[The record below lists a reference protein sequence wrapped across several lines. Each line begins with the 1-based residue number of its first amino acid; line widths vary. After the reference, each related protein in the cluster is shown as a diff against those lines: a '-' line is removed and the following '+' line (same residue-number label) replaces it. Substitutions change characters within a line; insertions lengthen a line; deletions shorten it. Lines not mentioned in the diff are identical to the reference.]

1 MIKNIDTLESMLFD
15 CQCALFIID
24 ITDPES
30 LDQIEKL
37 FEEIKFSDFSHL
49 KKILVENKIDAKR
62 EISEENIKNFID
74 NNNIEKNFR
83 ISVKNGQ
90 GIEELANQVKEYLNY
105 LEKDIPNNFCSQIID
120 ENDIDTR
127 KKGFKTSLNIIFI
140 GNSMVGKTSLF
151 LRLDRNF
158 FKESFISTIGIEKI
172 SKSFKYK
179 DDLYKVNLIDTA
191 GQDRYRTLPRR
202 YYKNT
207 DGVFLLFDLSNKDSF
222 NDISIWITELKDNY
236 DNTQNKDKGPVVY
249 LLGNKLDSDRR
260 VITKEEAEDK
270 ANFYGIKY
278 FEISCKLNMN
288 IPEIYSR
295 MIIDCIEN
303 LKTNSEQLSFS
314 TKIKKK
320 KVNKSNDLCC
330 N

>member
-24 ITDPES
+24 ISDPES
-30 LDQIEKL
+30 LHQIEKL
-37 FEEIKFSDFSHL
+37 FEGIKFSDFSHL
-49 KKILVENKIDAKR
+49 KKIFVENKIDAKR

-90 GIEELANQVKEYLNY
+90 GIEELANQMKEYLNY

-120 ENDIDTR
+120 ENNNEIR
-127 KKGFKTSLNIIFI
+127 KKVFKGSLNITFI

-151 LRLDRNF
+151 LRLNQNF
-158 FKESFISTIGIEKI
+158 FKESFMSTIGIEKI

-191 GQDRYRTLPRR
+191 GQDRYRTLPKR

-207 DGVFLLFDLSNKDSF
+207 DGVFLLFDLNNKESF
-222 NDISIWITELKDNY
+222 NDISIWMTELKDNY
-236 DNTQNKDKGPVVY
+236 DNSQNKDKGPVVY
-249 LLGNKLDSDRR
+249 LLGNKLDRDERA
-260 VITKEEAEDK
+260 ITKEEAEDK
-270 ANFYGIKY
+270 AEFYGIKY

-288 IPEIYSR
+288 IPEMYSR
-295 MIIDCIEN
+295 MIIDCIQN
-303 LKTNSEQLSFS
+303 LNTSSEQVSFS

-320 KVNKSNDLCC
+320 KVNKSDDFCC